1 MYDVGRVTHMN
12 PVLAWL
18 LALSL
23 LTACGQPGTPV
34 SPPPPRTPPPP
45 PPPRNP
51 SLRLPPP
58 VRREAPGTP
67 LRPDRLPPPAVFG

>member
-34 SPPPPRTPPPP
+34 SPPP
-45 PPPRNP
+45 RNP

>member
-34 SPPPPRTPPPP
+34 SLLQCAGRRRGPRYARIVFRHPP
-45 PPPRNP
+45 
-51 SLRLPPP
+51 SS
-58 VRREAPGTP
+58 ADG
-67 LRPDRLPPPAVFG
+67 G

>member
-34 SPPPPRTPPPP
+34 SPPPPGTRPSVSLLQCAGRRRGPRYARIVFRHPP
-45 PPPRNP
+45 
-51 SLRLPPP
+51 SS
-58 VRREAPGTP
+58 ADG
-67 LRPDRLPPPAVFG
+67 G